1 MKGAEVI
8 RLNRKQKKRL
18 RRLLKESDAPVF
30 DLSEMGKGGSLYVGE
45 MDDDHRLLTCG
56 YINADGKYR
65 GFRGIDQ

>member
-1 MKGAEVI
+1 
-8 RLNRKQKKRL
+8 
-18 RRLLKESDAPVF
+18 LLKESDAPVF